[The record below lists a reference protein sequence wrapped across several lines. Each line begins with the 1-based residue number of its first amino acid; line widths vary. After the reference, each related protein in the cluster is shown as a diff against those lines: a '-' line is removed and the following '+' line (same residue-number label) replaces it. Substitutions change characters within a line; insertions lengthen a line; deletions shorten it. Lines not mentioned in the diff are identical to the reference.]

1 MRDVMEVGVPEMNI
15 PVLEPVFLGLIDFK
29 FYNLTVQFIDVTMK
43 GFKSFKLLDSHL
55 NKTAGYDNMM
65 YKDKDAFCRLNFITL
80 TAYGESRQCCQK
92 CQPQDHTN
100 YSGLFLCSC
109 FLWTW
114 ATQLVT
120 KGDRMKLSSSVGKLH
135 KLGLQPIRSLLMRP

>member
-65 YKDKDAFCRLNFITL
+65 YKDAFCHFITL
-80 TAYGESRQCCQK
+80 TAYGESRQCCRK

-100 YSGLFLCSC
+100 YSGLFLQM
-109 FLWTW
+109 WTW

-120 KGDRMKLSSSVGKLH
+120 KGDRMKMLSSIGKLH
-135 KLGLQPIRSLLMRP
+135 

>member
-29 FYNLTVQFIDVTMK
+29 FYNLNVQFIDVTMK
-43 GFKSFKLLDSHL
+43 GLKSFKLLDSHL
-55 NKTAGYDNMM
+55 NKTSGYDHLKPMNM
-65 YKDKDAFCRLNFITL
+65 DVSFQLNFTIP
-80 TAYGESRQCCQK
+80 TACGESRQCCRK

-135 KLGLQPIRSLLMRP
+135 KLGLQLIRSLLMRP